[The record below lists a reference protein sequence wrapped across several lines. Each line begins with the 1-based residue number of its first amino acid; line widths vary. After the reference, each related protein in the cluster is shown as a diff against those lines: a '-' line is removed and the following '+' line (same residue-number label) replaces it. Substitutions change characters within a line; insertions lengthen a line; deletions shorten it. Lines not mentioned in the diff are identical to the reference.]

1 MERVPGVSRVRDRN
15 GVMTEPVRW
24 GIISTG
30 GIAHTFVNDLQFT
43 EGNIAVAVGSRSKE
57 SAAAFADKFHIAGR
71 YSSYEE
77 LVKDPDVDVVY
88 IGTPHPMHFE
98 NTKLALE
105 NGKPVLVEK
114 AFTMTEREAS
124 ELVELASSRDLF
136 LMEAM
141 WTRCLP
147 HIAVVKE
154 LISDGE
160 LGEIVAVE
168 ADHGQYFDYDPSS
181 RWFNPELGGGALL
194 DLGVYPVSFASMLLG
209 EPASMLRMIDYA
221 PTGVDQQM
229 SIIFGYGGGEQAYL
243 NTTTR
248 AKTPTTATISGTK
261 ARIEIDG
268 DFYAPSA
275 FSLKTRDGS
284 VRRFEF
290 STQGRGL
297 HYEATEVARCLRQGL
312 KESPLMPLA
321 ESVSIMRTME
331 KLLSP

>member
-1 MERVPGVSRVRDRN
+1 MA
-15 GVMTEPVRW
+15 EPVRW

-30 GIAHTFVNDLQFT
+30 GIAHKFVDDLQYT
-43 EGNIAVAVGSRSKE
+43 RGDIAVAVGSRTLE
-57 SAAAFADKFHIAGR
+57 SANSFADQFNIAHR
-71 YSSYEE
+71 YGSYEE

-114 AFTMTEREAS
+114 PFTMTEREAID
-124 ELVELASSRDLF
+124 LVDLAKSRNLF

-141 WTRCLP
+141 WTRYLP

-154 LISDGE
+154 LIADGE
-160 LGEIVAVE
+160 IGEIVAIE
-168 ADHGQYFDYDPSS
+168 ADHGQRFEYDPSS
-181 RWFNPELGGGALL
+181 RWFSPELGGGALL

-209 EPASMLRMIDYA
+209 EPSTVLRMIDYA

-229 SIIFGYGGGEQAYL
+229 SIIFGYQGGAQAYL
-243 NTTTR
+243 NTTTL

-268 DFYAPSA
+268 DFYSPSA
-275 FSLKTRDGS
+275 FSLKTRDAAA
-284 VRRFEF
+284 RRFEF
-290 STQGRGL
+290 STQGRGM
-297 HYEATEVARCLRQGL
+297 HYEASEVARCLRDGL
-312 KESPLMPLA
+312 TESPLMPLA

-331 KLLSP
+331 KLLASS

>member
-1 MERVPGVSRVRDRN
+1 
-15 GVMTEPVRW
+15 MTEPLRW

-30 GIAHTFVNDLQFT
+30 GIARTFVDDLQYT
-43 EGNIAVAVGSRSKE
+43 DGDIAVAVGSRSIE
-57 SAAAFADKFHIAGR
+57 SADSFADDFNIARR
-71 YSSYEE
+71 YASYEE

-114 AFTMTEREAS
+114 AFTMTERQAT
-124 ELVELASSRDLF
+124 ELVELAAARNLF

-154 LISDGE
+154 LIADGE
-160 LGEIVAVE
+160 IGDIVAIE
-168 ADHGQYFDYDPSS
+168 ADHGQRFDYDPSS

-209 EPASMLRMIDYA
+209 EPATMLRLIDFA
-221 PTGVDQQM
+221 LTGVDQQM
-229 SIIFGYGGGEQAYL
+229 SIIFGYAGGAQAYL
-243 NTTTR
+243 NTTTLS
-248 AKTPTTATISGTK
+248 KTPTTATISGTK

-290 STQGRGL
+290 PTQGRGL
-297 HYEATEVARCLRQGL
+297 HYEATEVARCLRDGL

-331 KLLSP
+331 KLLASP

>member
-1 MERVPGVSRVRDRN
+1 
-15 GVMTEPVRW
+15 MTEPLRW

-30 GIAHTFVNDLQFT
+30 GIARTFVNDLQYT
-43 EGNIAVAVGSRSKE
+43 EGDIAVAVGSRSIE
-57 SAAAFADKFHIAGR
+57 AATSFADDFNIARR
-71 YSSYEE
+71 YASYEE

-114 AFTMTEREAS
+114 AFTMTEREAV
-124 ELVELASSRDLF
+124 ELVELATAQSLF

-154 LISDGE
+154 LIAE
-160 LGEIVAVE
+160 GEIGDIVAIE
-168 ADHGQYFDYDPSS
+168 ADHGQYFDYDPLS

-209 EPASMLRMIDYA
+209 EPVTMLRMIDYA

-229 SIIFGYGGGEQAYL
+229 SIIFGYEEGAQAYL

-275 FSLKTRDGS
+275 FSLKARDRS
-284 VRRFEF
+284 LQRFEF

-297 HYEATEVARCLRQGL
+297 HYEATEVARCLREGL

-321 ESVSIMRTME
+321 ESVAVMRTME
-331 KLLSP
+331 KLLAPS